1 MNHFIAMNP
10 QRGGNKGSASC
21 LPLAEYDKLIAQP
34 WLHDMVEQIRGGNDK
49 LKGLMP
55 FRCGHYSRF
64 LKNHRSQKDADPTSF
79 LFQTT
84 IDIDDKELVGIAI
97 EMARQLNCSDSIW
110 KGMLLH
116 LEYSARKKLHIDIR
130 MPIGM
135 TIEETQRAY
144 CEALGVP
151 CDESCFTP
159 ERIIFITD
167 KDSEI
172 YRSPHWYEVLPEE
185 EIQARREAY
194 LKRGLTIDGRG
205 KAKPGN
211 FKLTQI
217 SQISQILHSDD
228 HLAGGNMG
236 ADYADGQTHK
246 ASDAPCSQLASS
258 SSQPA
263 SSSSSQPASE
273 GENLRHPNLD
283 RDSKSASSE
292 KGMDAHRVQGKSASS
307 AKSACVNTTN
317 DNQPSEKSLIAFDLF
332 TEQAGLKNVNI
343 DTEGSR
349 HSSLLAI
356 MSAGASRVMSEE
368 ELRRVVSVKMPSF
381 SQERDCQQL
390 IHDFY
395 AKYADNTKP
404 FSRDVIRIN
413 AQAEK
418 QSQLGVRSLE
428 SFKLGVRSLELGV
441 NSGDGAVSQQLLTP
455 NSSLL
460 TEEVPPE
467 MPKKLPRLVD
477 LLISQTPDI
486 YKPAVAHAIFPPLAT
501 HLWRTSFRYIDNV
514 AHEATLMC
522 CLLAGTG
529 AGKNCVQ
536 MPINMIME
544 DIRRRDR
551 ENLQREKE
559 WKDEVTRKG
568 ANKDKRKRPQNL
580 IIQEID
586 ADMTNPAFVMRT
598 AEAQEHFLYTS
609 LNEIDQFDALK
620 GTGAQQFRIMCLAF
634 DPGNQYGQTRV
645 GTQSVTERVTI
656 RFNWNA
662 STTIQKGKR
671 YFSRVLTDGPLSRIN
686 FCTIPE
692 REIGAEMPVY
702 GDYDDKFREQLR
714 PYIERLCQA
723 SGVVDCPEAFRL
735 AGQLMEENADFARLS
750 QSRIYENLSFRANVI
765 AYLKACVLYVAN
777 GYEWEP
783 EMDDFIR
790 WSEQYDL
797 WCKMQFFGEAI
808 AKADEVGEKSSMRG
822 PQNLLQLLPDEF
834 TLQQAQQLRLA
845 HGFSIEGTKNMLY
858 TWTHRKYIQ
867 RKKSDTYS
875 SDSFIKL
882 QYKNNQ

>member
-172 YRSPHWYEVLPEE
+172 YRSPHWYEVLPAE

-205 KAKPGN
+205 KAKSS
-211 FKLTQI
+211 FFSSSDSADL
-217 SQISQILHSDD
+217 SEHSDTS
-228 HLAGGNMG
+228 GNPRIL
-236 ADYADGQTHK
+236 T
-246 ASDAPCSQLASS
+246 CSVGSHGNRSS
-258 SSQPA
+258 RP
-263 SSSSSQPASE
+263 
-273 GENLRHPNLD
+273 L
-283 RDSKSASSE
+283 E
-292 KGMDAHRVQGKSASS
+292 KGNSLQESAAQGREPNDRIGHSS
-307 AKSACVNTTN
+307 AFSENNRSFKQLCSDKSVESDDKNN
-317 DNQPSEKSLIAFDLF
+317 SVDNKTPSEKSLIAFDLF
-332 TEQAGLKNVNI
+332 TESAGLKNVNI

-368 ELRRVVSVKMPSF
+368 ELRRVVAVKMPSF
-381 SQERDCQQL
+381 AQERDCRQL

-395 AKYADNTKP
+395 EKYGDSSKP

-413 AQAEK
+413 AQAETQANQLRINNEELRIQGASAGNQTV
-418 QSQLGVRSLE
+418 QSSNLNVQ
-428 SFKLGVRSLELGV
+428 
-441 NSGDGAVSQQLLTP
+441 
-455 NSSLL
+455 SS
-460 TEEVPPE
+460 EDDYPAPPE
-467 MPKKLPRLVD
+467 MPKKLPKLVE
-477 LLISQTPDI
+477 LLVSQTPDI

-501 HLWRTSFRYIDNV
+501 HLCRTYFNYIDNV
-514 AHEATLMC
+514 EHEATLMC

-536 MPINMIME
+536 MPINLIME
-544 DIRRRDR
+544 DIRKRDKD
-551 ENLQREKE
+551 NLKREKE

-568 ANKDKRKRPQNL
+568 ANKDKRKRPENL
-580 IIQEID
+580 VIQEID

-598 AEAQEHFLYTS
+598 AEAQEHFLYTA
-609 LNEIDQFDALK
+609 LNEIDQFDNLR
-620 GTGAQQFRIMCLAF
+620 GIGNQQFRIMCLAF

-662 STTIQKGKR
+662 STTINKGIR
-671 YFSRVLTDGPLSRIN
+671 YFSKVLTDGPISRIN

-692 REIGAEMPVY
+692 RDIGAEMPVY
-702 GDYDDKFREQLR
+702 GTYDDIFRENLK
-714 PYIERLCQA
+714 PYIEHLNMA
-723 SGVVDCPEAFRL
+723 SGTINCPEAFAL
-735 AGQLMEENADFARLS
+735 AQKLKEENADFARMS
-750 QSRIYENLSFRANVI
+750 QDRVYENLSFRANVI

-777 GYEWEP
+777 GCQWES
-783 EMDDFIR
+783 EIEEFVR

-797 WCKMQFFGEAI
+797 YCKMRFFRDAI
-808 AKADEVGEKSSMRG
+808 VKSEQEGVKSSKRG
-822 PQNLLQLLPDEF
+822 PSNMLQLLPNEF
-834 TLQQAQQLRLA
+834 SYQQAEQLRSDL
-845 HGFSIEGTKNMLY
+845 GLDTKGTRRMIA
-858 TWTHRKYIQ
+858 TWVFRKYIVKVEAGELY
-867 RKKSDTYS
+867 RKLCFLKKES
-875 SDSFIKL
+875 K
-882 QYKNNQ
+882 